1 MQELCDL
8 RIVGDAEPDD
18 GQQPE
23 FGVEFGG
30 FEPLRF
36 MQQRVDLFDEVGVD
50 REENGVELVEEG
62 LVFPFGGGGER
73 SSRRRRSSPCVL
85 KVLKSWTRK
94 RSSLLI

>member
-50 REENGVELVEEG
+50 REENSLKKALYSRSVEE
-62 LVFPFGGGGER
+62 GER

>member
-1 MQELCDL
+1 
-8 RIVGDAEPDD
+8 
-18 GQQPE
+18 
-23 FGVEFGG
+23 
-30 FEPLRF
+30 

-62 LVFPFGGGGER
+62 LVFPFGGGGGAQFAQKAVQ
-73 SSRRRRSSPCVL
+73 PCVL